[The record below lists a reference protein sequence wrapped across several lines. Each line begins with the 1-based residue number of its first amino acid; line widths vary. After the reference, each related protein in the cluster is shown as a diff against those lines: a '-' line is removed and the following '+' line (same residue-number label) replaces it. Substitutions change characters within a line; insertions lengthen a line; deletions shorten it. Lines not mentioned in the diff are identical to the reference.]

1 MFRAEFYKITK
12 NRSAKLFTLLTI
24 IASALVALLPHY
36 HDFEE
41 FISCMGQTAHVFTLF
56 AAIMIATEENGRG
69 TMKTMISSGM
79 KRSSIYYA
87 KLKVAMITAVFF
99 FLIDFLITLIIDLV
113 ILGYPITM
121 GAAAIAVNI
130 LFHLLVVVLGAMLYY
145 AAACFIS
152 DPIWSVM
159 ACLAYFLFAAQ
170 ALADISN
177 RFRIPFPLD
186 SCVLGGIS
194 SYNIMRVGSMQG
206 MGVVINVII
215 VLVVVLI
222 VPGLIRKRDLR

>member
-99 FLIDFLITLIIDLV
+99 FLIDFLITVFHGQPFTAFHGLHGSLRKLLNV
-113 ILGYPITM
+113 HTLYP
-121 GAAAIAVNI
+121 
-130 LFHLLVVVLGAMLYY
+130 F
-145 AAACFIS
+145 
-152 DPIWSVM
+152 
-159 ACLAYFLFAAQ
+159 
-170 ALADISN
+170 
-177 RFRIPFPLD
+177 RF
-186 SCVLGGIS
+186 V
-194 SYNIMRVGSMQG
+194 
-206 MGVVINVII
+206 
-215 VLVVVLI
+215 
-222 VPGLIRKRDLR
+222 